1 MAVIQ
6 FYEKSGC
13 SGNRKQKALLETAGH
28 EVHARDLRDVCWSR
42 DRLLTFLA
50 GLPVAQWFNRAAQSI
65 KDGSIV
71 PEELDEA
78 TALGLL
84 QENPLLIRRPL
95 MESNGQRMVGFD
107 TQAVDAWIGLGNQP
121 LPTRNLEACAHHAH
135 EHDHDHGE
143 GQSARCHDPRA
154 ASPH

>member
-13 SGNRKQKALLETAGH
+13 SGNRKQKALLEAAGH
-28 EVHARDLRDVCWSR
+28 EVHAKDLRDVCWSR
-42 DRLLTFLA
+42 DRLLSFLG
-50 GLPVAQWFNRAAQSI
+50 GLPVAQWFNRAASAV

-71 PEELDEA
+71 PEALDEA

-95 MESNGQRMVGFD
+95 MEANGERMVGFD
-107 TQAVDAWIGLGNQP
+107 TPAVDAWIGLGNQP
-121 LPTRNLEACAHHAH
+121 LPTRNMEACAHHAD
-135 EHDHDHGE
+135 DHHQGD
-143 GQSARCHDPRA
+143 GQSARCHDPYA
-154 ASPH
+154 ARTQH

>member
-13 SGNRKQKALLETAGH
+13 SGNRKQKAILEAAGH
-28 EVHARDLRDVCWSR
+28 EVRAKDLRDVCWTR
-42 DRLLTFLA
+42 DRLLSFFGTMPIA
-50 GLPVAQWFNRAAQSI
+50 DWFNRNATAV

-84 QENPLLIRRPL
+84 QENPLLLRRPL
-95 MESNGQRMVGFD
+95 MEADGRRMVGFD
-107 TQAVDAWIGLGNQP
+107 AQAVDAWIGLGSQT
-121 LPTRNLEACAHHAH
+121 LPQRNLEACAHH
-135 EHDHDHGE
+135 DHDHHHDGE
-143 GQSARCHDPRA
+143 SATSARCHDPYPARA
-154 ASPH
+154 